1 MPAFDYRAAK
11 PDGELVHGRMEAR
24 SQDELVQ
31 RLQADGKIFISA
43 TSGEQLQARASK
55 LGDWRASRFDAE
67 LFTFELAA
75 LLQSGLTLPRALELL
90 ADLSESKATAQAVGS
105 LNESVRGGT
114 SFAAALEALEHP
126 LPPFYIGLVK
136 AGEAAGH
143 LDKTLQELATHLQRS
158 RVLRDTLVSA
168 LIYPVILLCVA
179 LCTLVLML
187 TVVVPR
193 FAALFADAGE
203 KLPLPTQAVLL
214 MGDFLLHK
222 GWVIVLVIAGGAL
235 LVRYMLRFKEKRL
248 LIHKAILSIPLAGS
262 LASRLATARFAR
274 TLSTLINSGVPLAG
288 ALPYCTD
295 VVSNEAVSQAVTE
308 LAREV
313 RAGESLAGAMARA
326 DVFPELAHN
335 LVKVGEETGAL
346 QSMLEHVATLYES
359 EVERSLKRAVTLVEP
374 AIIVIIGGLVGGM
387 IYSIISAVLAV
398 NEIVL

>member
-11 PDGELVHGRMEAR
+11 PDGEVVHGRLEAS

-43 TSGEQLQARASK
+43 RSVDKALNRPSK
-55 LGDWRASRFDAE
+55 LGDWRGSKFNVE

-75 LLQSGLTLPRALELL
+75 LLKAGVTLSRALELL
-90 ADLSESKATAQAVGS
+90 ANLSGSRATAQVVTK
-105 LNESVRGGT
+105 LNEAVRGGA
-114 SFAAALEALEHP
+114 SFSAALEVLDQP

-136 AGEAAGH
+136 AGEAGGK
-143 LDKTLQELATHLQRS
+143 LDQTLQELATYLQRS
-158 RVLRDTLVSA
+158 RVLREKLVSA
-168 LIYPVILLCVA
+168 LIYPLMLLIVA
-179 LCTLVLML
+179 LSTLVLML

-203 KLPLPTQAVLL
+203 TLPLPTQAVLFI
-214 MGDFLLHK
+214 GDFLLQS
-222 GWVIVLVIAGGAL
+222 GWVIALMFGFAAL
-235 LVRYMLRFKEKRL
+235 LVRHMLSSRENRL
-248 LIHKAILSIPLAGS
+248 VVHRAILHLPLVGS

-274 TLSTLINSGVPLAG
+274 ALSTLINSGIPVAR
-288 ALPYCTD
+288 ALPYCTA
-295 VVSNEAVSQAVTE
+295 VVANEAFSQAVTE

-313 RAGESLAGAMARA
+313 RAGESLSGAMARA
-326 DVFPELAHN
+326 GVFPELAHN
-335 LVKVGEETGAL
+335 LLKVGEETGAL

-359 EVERSLKRAVTLVEP
+359 EVERLLTRAVTLVEP